1 VITKPTLADA
11 TFQKLR
17 KLDTCIVSNAIERL
31 NGRVRNE
38 GSISGSVLH
47 CMFPNLPPML
57 GYAVTGRM
65 RSTTQP
71 VVGRAYRE
79 NLDWWRY
86 VETIPEPRVLVV
98 EDADESPGSGA
109 LFGEMH
115 SLIAM
120 ALHCVGY
127 ITNGSVRDL
136 PAVEALGF
144 PMFAGSV
151 SVTHMYAHIAQHGE
165 PVEIGGLTLSPGDLV
180 HGDRHGVHTIPLA
193 VASDVPAMAA
203 TILEKEDEL
212 RQFCKSPEF
221 SLQRLEEKLQKLSG
235 DGLERQLNG
244 S

>member
-1 VITKPTLADA
+1 MITHPTLSHAA
-11 TFQKLR
+11 FQKLR
-17 KLDTCIVSNAIERL
+17 NLDTCIVSNAIERL

-47 CMFPNLPPML
+47 CMFPSLPPML

-65 RSTTQP
+65 RSTMQP
-71 VVGRAYRE
+71 IIGRAYRE
-79 NLDWWRY
+79 NLQWWRY

-120 ALHCVGY
+120 ALKCVGY

-136 PAVEALGF
+136 PAVEAHHF
-144 PMFAGSV
+144 HMFAGSV
-151 SVTHMYAHIAQHGE
+151 AVTHMYAHIAQHGE
-165 PVEIGGLTLSPGDLV
+165 PVEIGGLTVSPGDLV

-193 VASDVPAMAA
+193 VASDLPAMAA
-203 TILEKEDEL
+203 TILEEENEL
-212 RQFCKSPEF
+212 RRFCESPEF
-221 SLQRLEEKLQKLSG
+221 SVEGLEEKLRKLRAE
-235 DGLERQLNG
+235 GLNLPLNG
-244 S
+244 R